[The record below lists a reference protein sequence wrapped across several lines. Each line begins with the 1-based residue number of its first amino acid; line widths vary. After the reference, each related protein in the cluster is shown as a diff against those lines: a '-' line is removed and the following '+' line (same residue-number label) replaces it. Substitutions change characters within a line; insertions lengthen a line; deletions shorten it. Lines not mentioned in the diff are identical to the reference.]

1 MRKFLTSVCAVM
13 LTAGMAWGQE
23 EVADLYVRFNA
34 VPEESGLKT
43 GVQSSEVGAG
53 VPINFDGGE
62 PTDAYRMTTPIDG
75 GDVYT
80 LTLNLPAGDYEYQV
94 VKADGTG
101 SEGEKQAWTAGRPF
115 AVSEGGQEVVFR
127 AKVEDDG
134 YVKFLCD
141 AQVLLFSSY
150 SDGKTRAQF
159 PDLTG
164 EDGGVVRLAITD
176 PNYKG
181 YTQGIIFPEDI
192 NSFVADVLPIGKGKY
207 SFPGGANGKVRWL
220 ISYDRYN
227 LEADSLV
234 KLVTLLDT
242 DLIGINGDA
251 VAAENLP
258 EQAGT
263 FTAAQPLMLIGG
275 TTSVSARIGVDEPA
289 GAEKANDFLKI
300 APRTIEAKMHYN
312 VYNADSTE
320 MVAES
325 NALLNTEADMATP
338 EYETVW
344 TLAEPLN
351 VSSGLNEG
359 DYTLNVWFETVC
371 QGDTIRS
378 AVHTTDFTV
387 ESGSPTTGF
396 DVPALQANVT
406 TQGQTICAAF
416 DGTATVKLYALN
428 GQLLDSRV
436 VAGEYTYT
444 ASAGLYLL
452 EVDGATYKV
461 AVR

>member
-1 MRKFLTSVCAVM
+1 MRKILTSVCAVL

-23 EVADLYVRFNA
+23 EVTDLYVRFNA

-43 GVQSSEVGAG
+43 GVQSSEVGVG

-80 LTLNLPAGDYEYQV
+80 LTLSLPAGDYEYQV

-127 AKVEDDG
+127 AKVTDDG
-134 YVKFLCD
+134 YVKYLCD
-141 AQVLLFSSY
+141 AQVLLFCSY
-150 SDGKTRAQF
+150 SDGKNHVVF
-159 PDLTG
+159 PDLTEG
-164 EDGGVVRLAITD
+164 DNGVTRLAITD

-181 YTQGIIFPEDI
+181 TMQGIIFPEDI
-192 NSFVADVLPIGKGKY
+192 NSFVADVLPIGKNKY

-258 EQAGT
+258 EQ
-263 FTAAQPLMLIGG
+263 
-275 TTSVSARIGVDEPA
+275 
-289 GAEKANDFLKI
+289 
-300 APRTIEAKMHYN
+300 

-325 NALLNTEADMATP
+325 NALLNTEADRATP

-387 ESGSPTTGF
+387 EGGSPTTGL
-396 DVPALQANVT
+396 DVPALQAHVT

-452 EVDGATYKV
+452 EVDGTTYKV